1 MYLLTDKDPGDTSV
15 SEVSILISCDVAE
28 TEEIQFRLPPATC
41 DVNREENG
49 PGDKTSDEADDGT
62 DLEEA
67 E

>member
-28 TEEIQFRLPPATC
+28 TEEIQFRLPSTTR